1 MDKNILQ
8 PENIDPIFLKRIE
21 GIYGEINMEN
31 DFFSSDLKTYYKTSS
46 IDGEG
51 GVSHKIIKLSNFA
64 QPLKKISQAFKALKV
79 LIASKDAQNDED
91 LLKISEKLKTVF
103 NSYRAYLRKF
113 HPDQYSI
120 IKKQLDEISS
130 TGGGAGASTFTP
142 GTGAQYATPYAFSKG
157 KKYKYKDGGVYTKKF
172 GYKLVPKKIKG
183 SGLEIKNLFE
193 AESSNEFQQKRIQAF
208 DIIESEL
215 NNIYKFLSNSKN
227 ETIQFYNDN
236 PSSYAVVKPT
246 DLVLDYIKDIKT
258 LLIDGGK

>member
-1 MDKNILQ
+1 MDKNTLQ
-8 PENIDPIFLKRIE
+8 PENVDPIFLKRIE
-21 GIYGEINMEN
+21 GIYGDIDMEN

-46 IDGEG
+46 VDDDGD
-51 GVSHKIIKLSNFA
+51 VSHKIIKLASFSE
-64 QPLKKISQAFKALKV
+64 PLKKLSQAVRALKV
-79 LIASKDAQNDED
+79 LMASQEAQKDED
-91 LLKISEKLKTVF
+91 LLKVAENLKNVF

-113 HPDQYSI
+113 YPDQYNM

-130 TGGGAGASTFTP
+130 TGGGAGASSFTP

-157 KKYKYKDGGVYTKKF
+157 KKYRYKDGGMYTKKF

-183 SGLEIKNLFE
+183 SGLEVKNLFE

-208 DIIESEL
+208 DTIEGEL
-215 NNIYKFLSNSKN
+215 NNIYKFLSNAKN

-258 LLIDGGK
+258 LLIDKGE